1 MTTETLL
8 QRLQN
13 LSLQS
18 EAKFGILTPQHMV
31 EHLTITVKLSA
42 GRIPIPVFEPNE
54 KQLARK
60 QALLFTDIPFPQGVK
75 APGLPDTLLELRYPD
90 LETAKAEAM
99 RLTTC
104 CFKKIQRS
112 ILLTLGL
119 GCSITRS
126 GNYFMPNTW
135 TTTWV
140 NLVVKKYLTLFY
152 SIVDT
157 PPDTI
162 NFITSEFFTPL
173 SGVTLSRFTKNTF
186 PDTL

>member
-18 EAKFGILTPQHMV
+18 EAKFGILTPQHMM

-90 LETAKAEAM
+90 LETAKAELIKSYEAYH
-99 RLTTC
+99 
-104 CFKKIQRS
+104 
-112 ILLTLGL
+112 LLFQENPTKHTPHPGFGLLNYEEWELFHAKHMDHHLGQF
-119 GCSITRS
+119 GC
-126 GNYFMPNTW
+126 
-135 TTTWV
+135 
-140 NLVVKKYLTLFY
+140 
-152 SIVDT
+152 
-157 PPDTI
+157 
-162 NFITSEFFTPL
+162 
-173 SGVTLSRFTKNTF
+173 
-186 PDTL
+186 